1 MRCVIGGIL
10 VGAIMGFLFSTFVA
24 FSGGIIWVSYQNTE
38 KLITWSIG
46 GAIIGAIVGVIIGTF
61 YL

>member
-1 MRCVIGGIL
+1 
-10 VGAIMGFLFSTFVA
+10 MGFLFSTFVA